1 MTTTDNIVGR
11 RVRLIQTDDRY
22 TKLKTGSM
30 GTVTGFAIDTFFG
43 DTTTHVKW
51 DDGSNLSLLSSV
63 DIFEILPERDAFLEQ
78 FKKFIVEGVKLID
91 MWPQSSDEFENELNS
106 HSWPFTMSLDEV
118 MCELVDIYGKIHG
131 KVDDR

>member
-1 MTTTDNIVGR
+1 
-11 RVRLIQTDDRY
+11 
-22 TKLKTGSM
+22 
-30 GTVTGFAIDTFFG
+30 
-43 DTTTHVKW
+43 
-51 DDGSNLSLLSSV
+51 
-63 DIFEILPERDAFLEQ
+63 
-78 FKKFIVEGVKLID
+78 

>member
-1 MTTTDNIVGR
+1 
-11 RVRLIQTDDRY
+11 
-22 TKLKTGSM
+22 M

-63 DIFEILPERDAFLEQ
+63 D
-78 FKKFIVEGVKLID
+78 IVEGVKLID

-131 KVDDR
+131 KVDR